1 MKHRITRI
9 AAAVLMA
16 LLLITPFSF
25 NEAYAQT
32 AKTENA
38 KKVPVLTYHL
48 VGRSNSGKLQV
59 SANKF
64 EKQMKWIKKC
74 GYKTLTMEEF
84 VEWYEG
90 KRTIPK
96 KSVLI
101 TFDDGYKN
109 VVKYAVPIL
118 KKNKMHATMF
128 IAGIWV
134 GSSGF
139 VSKSTI
145 KKLQKGNVIDI
156 ESHGYALHKRVKHKM
171 PVRKWSKAKLK
182 ADCMKM
188 NKKYGCT
195 VLCYPWGG
203 TSKKVRK
210 ALEETG
216 VYRVAFT
223 YARPGQYQ
231 GVRSKYA
238 KRTSGKYLIPR
249 ITISG
254 YDSWTSIKRWIKR

>member
-1 MKHRITRI
+1 MKQKITSI
-9 AAAVLMA
+9 AVAFLVA
-16 LLLITPFSF
+16 LLLITPFSVDKT
-25 NEAYAQT
+25 Y

-48 VGRSNSGKLQV
+48 VGPSDSGKLQI
-59 SANKF
+59 SQSKF
-64 EKQMKWIKKC
+64 RKQVKWIKKC

-128 IAGIWV
+128 IAGVWV

-139 VSKSTI
+139 VNKSMV
-145 KKLQKGNVIDI
+145 KKLQKSSVIDI
-156 ESHGYALHKRVKHKM
+156 ESHGYALHKRVKHRM
-171 PVRKWSKAKLK
+171 PAHAWSKKKLK
-182 ADCMKM
+182 ADAVKM

-195 VLCYPWGG
+195 VLCYPWGA
-203 TSKKVRK
+203 TSKNMRK
-210 ALEETG
+210 ALNETG

-223 YARPGQYQ
+223 YARVGQYQ
-231 GVRSKYA
+231 GIKSKYA
-238 KRTSGKYLIPR
+238 TRKSGKYLIPR
-249 ITISG
+249 VTISA
-254 YDSWTSIKRWIKR
+254 YDSWTSIKKWIKP